1 MQTNSGAGA
10 QKLRVLISGH
20 LPPPMSGIGAYYQ
33 TLLGSSLP
41 ERVDL
46 CFIDTSS
53 RRRASSETGRWSL
66 ANLFSALADCL
77 RFAKAAAAH
86 RPQISHIATAFGL
99 SFVKHSLC
107 VALAKWT
114 GSRVLLHP
122 HCSFH
127 ALYERHGKIWRWYV
141 RKTIGLCDGVIVLSN
156 EWKGL
161 REVLPD
167 CRIAYLPNAIQL
179 DDYVKVGRERIAAG
193 TEKPGLEILYL
204 GFLGRAKGSFDLL
217 RAAKIVGAQRHQV
230 VFRLVGQELTA
241 GEMDA
246 LKAQAK
252 SDGLESFVHIQS
264 AVAGAEKTAALRS
277 ADIFVYPSYHEG
289 MPMAV
294 IEALAC
300 GLPVVATQVGGL
312 PDLVFPSLNGLLVP
326 AGQPDQL
333 AAALLQLIDSPQT
346 RSAMQ
351 RESLRLAQ
359 ENFDIEKLV
368 ARLLD
373 IYQSA
378 LAPR

>member
-1 MQTNSGAGA
+1 
-10 QKLRVLISGH
+10 
-20 LPPPMSGIGAYYQ
+20 
-33 TLLGSSLP
+33 
-41 ERVDL
+41 
-46 CFIDTSS
+46 
-53 RRRASSETGRWSL
+53 
-66 ANLFSALADCL
+66 
-77 RFAKAAAAH
+77 
-86 RPQISHIATAFGL
+86 
-99 SFVKHSLC
+99 
-107 VALAKWT
+107 
-114 GSRVLLHP
+114 
-122 HCSFH
+122 
-127 ALYERHGKIWRWYV
+127 
-141 RKTIGLCDGVIVLSN
+141 
-156 EWKGL
+156 
-161 REVLPD
+161 
-167 CRIAYLPNAIQL
+167 
-179 DDYVKVGRERIAAG
+179 
-193 TEKPGLEILYL
+193 
-204 GFLGRAKGSFDLL
+204 KGSFDLL

-246 LKAQAK
+246 LEAQAK
-252 SDGLESFVHIQS
+252 SDGLESFVHIQP
-264 AVAGAEKTAALRS
+264 AVAGAEKIAALRS

-312 PDLVFPSLNGLLVP
+312 PDLVFPQVNGLLVP

-333 AAALLQLIDSPQT
+333 ADALLQLIDSPQT